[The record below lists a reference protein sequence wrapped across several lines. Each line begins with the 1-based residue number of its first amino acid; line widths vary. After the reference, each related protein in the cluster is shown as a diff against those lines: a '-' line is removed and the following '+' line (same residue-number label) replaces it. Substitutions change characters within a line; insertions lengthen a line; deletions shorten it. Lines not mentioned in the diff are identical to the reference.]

1 MRQFYLRLR
10 VMAMTL
16 MLMAALPL
24 AAQTYWDGTA
34 SRDWTGTGSEDDP
47 YIITTPQQL
56 AGLAEAVNGGR
67 DFRGE
72 YIKLG
77 ADLYMC
83 DPDAEQDARPQWT
96 PIGGVN
102 VEDQTGDGGG
112 YRHDTLRFCGT
123 FDGAGHTV
131 YNVYHST
138 LPDLTD
144 WDDPF
149 GSGVL
154 DVSGWYRGFFG
165 WVEEATVKNLH
176 LRDVN
181 IIGAATV
188 GGMVMVSKNSTI
200 TGCSVSGV
208 VGSLNA
214 DVGGASGGLVADNQ
228 GGTIENCTSS
238 ANVKGIR
245 GVGCLVGYNSGTI
258 RDCHTTGDAH
268 GVQYYVGGLV
278 GSNLEGGLIEHCSSA
293 GEVKRDYY
301 QYAIEDCAG
310 FVGQN
315 VGTIRECTS
324 SANVISSQDGAGFCG
339 VNGGRIE
346 SCYATGDVTVSRFGC
361 KAATFVGANGR
372 SAQQA
377 LDPVPYEGI
386 IINCFATG
394 KCTNTDEGALHAF
407 MSNFQSRNNRET
419 LTVFCSTNMENYTT
433 YGTNIGGALLRTT
446 AGMQSK
452 EFTDTLNMVAAL
464 TGTSLWEWREGN
476 YPVPTGVKGE
486 ITTCFSGGG
495 SGTEDDPFRI
505 RTKEDLERVS
515 ALTGLGWRFDNQYI
529 LLENDIALNA
539 PFEEWGTT
547 APTQWQPIGRFTPDG
562 LNTTANNGFEHEFRG
577 TFDGGFHS
585 VRNMYLNDVT
595 GVTPQGFFG
604 IINGA
609 TVKNLSVEGAWIKAQ
624 GSTGI
629 LVGKSTRYCMPTN
642 ILQCHTSGTAEGSWA
657 AGGIIGDISLDGN
670 TNIINCSSAAA
681 LVPGEGG
688 AHMVVGNQN
697 YVGGTTYSND
707 TVANYFFT
715 GRMEGEDP
723 GSFFGKEIS
732 INCYYDMEKWVRPDK
747 WTGIETYGRTTE
759 YLQSKEFA
767 NVFNYYVAQYNERH
781 ADSPLHYWQVNTDDY
796 PSLTETEPPHTVT
809 YVTGGEYYT
818 PQPVLDDSRIVP
830 PPVPEQEGQV
840 FYGWYSDENRTKPY
854 IFDTMQIT
862 SSFPLYAKW
871 QAELVPD
878 FTPFTNPFATT
889 YVISTPE
896 QLLGFSRAVQGVEG
910 VIDRMDFVG
919 ITVKL
924 GADIMLND
932 TSGWQH
938 WGDYTYGRQ
947 WEPISTDE
955 VYCTFGG
962 TFDGDG
968 HTISG
973 MYISDDSHSDA
984 TNVGIGLFARLRPDA
999 VVKNLNIK
1007 ASRIIF
1013 TSRYGQVGLL
1023 VGFNRGTV
1031 DSCHVEGEIEVVRC
1045 TAGMIAGVC
1054 RRDYDGIVGSDII
1067 REGIGSIRNSSSLGR
1082 VESTD
1087 ATGET
1092 YLGGL
1097 IGQMAI
1103 SDSIVNCS
1111 TDVAI
1116 RNIGENAGAGG
1127 ITGTVGEGVISS
1139 CAAELRELDGSLNIG
1154 GITGN
1159 LYKGTVE
1166 KCHLKGNIACQAGNV
1181 GGIVG
1186 YLRQDSKI
1194 TECSFDG
1201 TIEATGDYVGGIYGN
1216 NYRADTVSGCSVSGQ
1231 ISGGNYTGGI
1241 SGTGGCR
1248 YSTSSATVKGME
1260 NVGGITGA
1268 GGAYHCTATGDVSG
1282 TDCVGGI
1289 SGGGSGSINDCTAS
1303 GNVSGRDKVGG
1314 LAGECGWVN
1323 NSSASGE
1330 VTGANRVGGLV
1341 GSLWEDY
1348 ERTISQSHATGKVT
1362 ATGNQVGGLI
1372 GYGRSKSYDYG
1383 VTITESY
1390 ATGDVTGAGQTGGF
1404 AGFLYGEITESYA
1417 TGNVKGENSVG
1428 GFVGRYEENSIYDC
1442 FATGEVTGTD
1452 TVGGFVGYTMAYGG
1466 GGPKRSYS
1474 TGKVQGEGASTGG
1487 FAGAKSVNS
1496 RINNCYYDSETSG
1509 MSDSELGTPLSTIG
1523 MKAKKSYEEWDF
1535 ETTWGRKD
1543 TINDG
1548 YPYLRWMYDEFIAD
1562 DEDPKIPAS
1571 GITIS
1576 KEDTTLEAGMTL
1588 QLTATIT
1595 PDNAEETVQWS
1606 TSAAAV
1612 ASVDV
1617 NGLVTTIAPGEA
1629 VITATTSESGLT
1641 AECRVTVTEPIIR
1654 VTKVTIDETS
1664 VPSRIKVGESVQL
1677 AATVEP
1683 ENAVDKTVTWSIG
1696 DNEYVSLTPDGVL
1709 TGIKET
1715 GRSQSVIITAT
1726 AGGISDVYSPRIR
1739 VEAAAGAVTGVRLDY
1754 EGITISAGGTW
1765 QLNATVEPEDAE
1777 NKSVT
1782 WESSDETVATV
1793 DGSGLVTGKSA
1804 GSATVTVRTVDGGYT
1819 AQCSVTVEGEETV
1832 LPTGVTLSHMSLSMK
1847 EGEEAQLIASVQPAD
1862 ATDKSITWES
1872 NAPETVSVD
1881 SEGRLTAHKAGTAVI
1896 TAKTVNGFSAF
1907 CMVTVEEGDE
1917 PEIPVTGI
1925 VLSHRFLDLTE
1936 GETAQLTVTIEPADA
1951 TDRSISWESSDE
1963 DIATVGADGT
1973 VRAIA
1978 AGTSVITVTTT
1989 DGGFTAECL
1998 VNVKAAAPQ
2007 ECTDIAYSETFAS
2020 SLGEFSVVNEKGTND
2035 WYWNSKFGC
2044 AYMNGYSSGENS
2056 DWLISPA
2063 FDLTGMESAEFSF
2076 TDAFGY
2082 GNEAN
2087 WRTHCEVLVGAGYN
2101 GDVNAVTW
2109 YAISSGLTFGS
2120 GEWWEWLT
2128 HRLAVPSALL
2138 GQRDVAVAFRYRISG
2153 AEDAPAWEIK
2163 NFSLTAKCADGGVTI
2178 PVSSIMLPSSVPPL
2192 AIGESCTLTPTI
2204 FPENATDK
2212 RVMWTSGDVTVAVVD
2227 ANGTVTGISEGETV
2241 ITATTVDG
2249 GYTAECRITVVGGTD
2264 VEMTAADAVTVYPNP
2279 VRDVLNVETG
2289 GAAVVRMEMTDA
2301 AGHAVMS
2308 IEGDE
2313 HTVDVSALP
2322 EGLYLLRIETERGV
2336 TVRKIVKRM

>member
-1 MRQFYLRLR
+1 
-10 VMAMTL
+10 MTL

-24 AAQTYWDGTA
+24 AAQQTYWDGTA
-34 SRDWTGTGSEDDP
+34 SQDWTGTGSEADP

-102 VEDQTGDGGG
+102 VADETGNGGG
-112 YRHDTLRFCGT
+112 YVHDTLRFCGT
-123 FDGAGHTV
+123 FDGDGHTV

-138 LPDLTD
+138 LPDLSD

-149 GSGVL
+149 GSGVI

-176 LRDVN
+176 LENVN
-181 IIGAATV
+181 IVGAVTV
-188 GGMVMVSKNSTI
+188 GGLVMVSKNSTI

-208 VGSLNA
+208 VSSPVEDA
-214 DVGGASGGLVADNQ
+214 GGATGGLVADNQ
-228 GGTIENCTSS
+228 GGLIEDCTSS

-245 GVGCLVGYNSGTI
+245 GVGCLVGQNSGTI
-258 RDCHTTGDAH
+258 RGCHSTGDAH
-268 GVQYYVGGLV
+268 TVQYHVGGLV
-278 GSNLEGGLIEHCSSA
+278 GSNLEGGLIERCSSA
-293 GEVKRDYY
+293 GKVSRDIFSTS
-301 QYAIEDCAG
+301 IEDCGG
-310 FVGQN
+310 FVGLN
-315 VGTIRECTS
+315 VGTIRECSS
-324 SANVISSQDGAGFCG
+324 SADVISDEHGAGFCG

-346 SCYATGDVTVSRFGC
+346 SCYATGDVTIGGNSN

-372 SAQQA
+372 NAQQA

-394 KCTNTDEGALHAF
+394 KCATTTNGWLEGFLA
-407 MSNFQSRNNRET
+407 NFQDCDNRET
-419 LTVFCSTNMENYTT
+419 ITAYCVTNADNYPYNGLTVSEG
-433 YGTNIGGALLRTT
+433 GTRPGCKGGALRRTT
-446 AGMQSK
+446 AVMQSQA
-452 EFTDTLNMVAAL
+452 FVDTLNKMAAVA
-464 TGTSLWEWREGN
+464 GTSLWEWREGN
-476 YPVPTGVKGE
+476 YPLPTGVKAD
-486 ITTCFSGGG
+486 ITSCFSGGG
-495 SGTEDDPFRI
+495 SGTKDDPFRI
-505 RTKEDLERVS
+505 RTKQDLAWVS
-515 ALTGLGWRFDNQYI
+515 ALTNLGWRFDNQYI
-529 LLENDIALNA
+529 LLENDIELNA

-547 APTQWQPIGRFTPDG
+547 PPTLWQPIGRSVSENTPASS
-562 LNTTANNGFEHEFRG
+562 ANFEYEFRG

-595 GVTPQGFFG
+595 GETPQGFFG

-609 TVKNLSVEGAWIKAQ
+609 VIKNLSVEGAWIKAV

-657 AGGIIGDISLDGN
+657 AGGIMGAISLEGN
-670 TNIINCSSAAA
+670 TNIINCSSAAV
-681 LVPGEGG
+681 LVPGEYG
-688 AHMVVGNQN
+688 AHMVVGDQN
-697 YVGGTTYSND
+697 YIGGTVYSND
-707 TVANYFFT
+707 TVANYLFT
-715 GRMEGEDP
+715 GRMEDDP

-781 ADSPLHYWQVNTDDY
+781 ADSPLRWWQRNEGNY
-796 PSLTETEPPHTVT
+796 PTLTETKPPHTVT
-809 YVTGGEYYT
+809 YITNSAATYT
-818 PQPVLDDSRIVP
+818 PQPVLDDSRILP
-830 PPVPEQEGQV
+830 PPVPEEEGRM
-840 FYGWYSDENRTKPY
+840 FYGWFTDESMTKPY
-854 IFDTMQIT
+854 IFDTVQIT
-862 SSFPLYAKW
+862 SSFALYAKW
-871 QAELVPD
+871 QEELVPD

-910 VIDRMDFVG
+910 VIDQMNFAG
-919 ITVKL
+919 KTVKL

-932 TSGWQH
+932 TSGWQY

-973 MYISDDSHSDA
+973 MYICDDSHSDA
-984 TNVGIGLFARLRPDA
+984 TGDGIGLFARLRPDA
-999 VVKNLNIK
+999 VVKNVNIK

-1054 RRDYDGIVGSDII
+1054 RKSYDGVVGSDII
-1067 REGIGSIRNSSSLGR
+1067 RDGIGRISNSSARGR

-1139 CAAELRELDGSLNIG
+1139 CAVQLRELDGSYNIG
-1154 GITGN
+1154 GVTGN
-1159 LYKGTVE
+1159 MYKGTVE
-1166 KCHLKGNIACQAGNV
+1166 KCHLQGNIACQAGNV

-1216 NYRADTVSGCSVSGQ
+1216 NYRADTVSGCSVSGL

-1241 SGTGGCR
+1241 SGTGGGR
-1248 YSTSSATVKGME
+1248 YSTSSATVKGLE

-1268 GGAYHCTATGDVSG
+1268 GGAYRCTATGDVSG

-1348 ERTISQSHATGKVT
+1348 DRTISLSHATGRVT
-1362 ATGNQVGGLI
+1362 ATGNQIGGLI
-1372 GYGRSKSYDYG
+1372 GYGRSRSYGYA

-1390 ATGDVTGAGQTGGF
+1390 ATGDVTGAGQTGGLVGF
-1404 AGFLYGEITESYA
+1404 LDGQITRSYAIGNVTGTDRTGGLAGFLDGQIEESYA

-1428 GFVGRYEENSIYDC
+1428 GFAGRLEGGFIYDC
-1442 FATGEVTGTD
+1442 FAMGDVTGTD
-1452 TVGGFVGYTMAYGG
+1452 TVGGFVGYTLPSYGDEG
-1466 GGPKRSYS
+1466 LRRSYS
-1474 TGKVQGEGASTGG
+1474 TGKVQGEGTLTGG
-1487 FAGAKSVNS
+1487 FAGARGVNS
-1496 RINNCYYDSETSG
+1496 KINYCYYDSETSG

-1588 QLTATIT
+1588 QLSATIT
-1595 PDNAEETVQWS
+1595 PENADETVQWS
-1606 TSAAAV
+1606 TSAAEIATVDGNGMVTAV
-1612 ASVDV
+1612 A
-1617 NGLVTTIAPGEA
+1617 PGVA

-1641 AECRVTVTEPIIR
+1641 AECRVTVVEPIIR

-1715 GRSQSVIITAT
+1715 GRSRSVIITAT
-1726 AGGISDVYSPRIR
+1726 AGGISDVCSPRIR
-1739 VEAAAGAVTGVRLDY
+1739 VEAAAGAVTGVWLDCTGITVGVGGTWQLNATVEPDDAQNKSVTWESSDESVATVDENGLVTGKSAGSATVTVRTVDGGYTAQCSVTVEGEEIVAVTGVRLDY
-1754 EGITISAGGTW
+1754 EDITVDVGGTW

-1782 WESSDETVATV
+1782 WESSDEAVATV
-1793 DGSGLVTGKSA
+1793 DENGLVTGKSA

-1832 LPTGVTLSHMSLSMK
+1832 LPTGVTLSHTTLNMK
-1847 EGEEAQLIASVQPAD
+1847 VGEEAQLIATVQPAD

-1896 TAKTVNGFSAF
+1896 TARTVNGFSAF

-1925 VLSHRFLDLTE
+1925 SLSPTYIELTE
-1936 GETAQLTVTIEPADA
+1936 GETAQLTVTIEPEDA

-1963 DIATVGADGT
+1963 DIATVGAD
-1973 VRAIA
+1973 
-1978 AGTSVITVTTT
+1978 
-1989 DGGFTAECL
+1989 
-1998 VNVKAAAPQ
+1998 
-2007 ECTDIAYSETFAS
+2007 
-2020 SLGEFSVVNEKGTND
+2020 
-2035 WYWNSKFGC
+2035 
-2044 AYMNGYSSGENS
+2044 
-2056 DWLISPA
+2056 
-2063 FDLTGMESAEFSF
+2063 
-2076 TDAFGY
+2076 
-2082 GNEAN
+2082 
-2087 WRTHCEVLVGAGYN
+2087 
-2101 GDVNAVTW
+2101 
-2109 YAISSGLTFGS
+2109 
-2120 GEWWEWLT
+2120 
-2128 HRLAVPSALL
+2128 
-2138 GQRDVAVAFRYRISG
+2138 
-2153 AEDAPAWEIK
+2153 
-2163 NFSLTAKCADGGVTI
+2163 
-2178 PVSSIMLPSSVPPL
+2178 
-2192 AIGESCTLTPTI
+2192 
-2204 FPENATDK
+2204 
-2212 RVMWTSGDVTVAVVD
+2212 
-2227 ANGTVTGISEGETV
+2227 GTVTGISEGETV

-2249 GYTAECRITVVGGTD
+2249 GYTAECRIKVVGGTD

-2301 AGHAVMS
+2301 TGHAVMS
-2308 IEGDE
+2308 IEGDV

-2322 EGLYLLRIETERGV
+2322 EGLYLLRIETGSGV
-2336 TVRKIVKRM
+2336 TVRRIVKRM

>member
-1 MRQFYLRLR
+1 
-10 VMAMTL
+10 MTL

-24 AAQTYWDGTA
+24 AAQQTYWDGTA
-34 SRDWTGTGSEDDP
+34 SQDWTGTGSEADP

-102 VEDQTGDGGG
+102 VADETGNGGG
-112 YRHDTLRFCGT
+112 YVHDTLRFCGT
-123 FDGAGHTV
+123 FDGDGHTV

-138 LPDLTD
+138 LPDLSD

-149 GSGVL
+149 GSGVI

-176 LRDVN
+176 LENVN
-181 IIGAATV
+181 IVGAVTV
-188 GGMVMVSKNSTI
+188 GGLVMVSKNSTI

-208 VGSLNA
+208 VSSPVEDA
-214 DVGGASGGLVADNQ
+214 GGATGGLVADNQ
-228 GGTIENCTSS
+228 GGLIEDCTSS

-245 GVGCLVGYNSGTI
+245 GVGCLVGQNSGTI
-258 RDCHTTGDAH
+258 RGCHSTGDAH
-268 GVQYYVGGLV
+268 TVQYHVGGLV
-278 GSNLEGGLIEHCSSA
+278 GSNLEGGLIERCSSA
-293 GEVKRDYY
+293 GKVSRDIFSTS
-301 QYAIEDCAG
+301 IEDCGG
-310 FVGQN
+310 FVGLN
-315 VGTIRECTS
+315 VGTIRECSS
-324 SANVISSQDGAGFCG
+324 SADVISDEHGAGFCG

-346 SCYATGDVTVSRFGC
+346 SCYATGDVTIGGNSN

-372 SAQQA
+372 NAQQA

-394 KCTNTDEGALHAF
+394 KCATTTNGWLEGFLA
-407 MSNFQSRNNRET
+407 NFQDCDNRET
-419 LTVFCSTNMENYTT
+419 ITAYCVTNADNYPYNGLTVSEG
-433 YGTNIGGALLRTT
+433 GTRPGCKGGALRRTT
-446 AGMQSK
+446 AVMQSQA
-452 EFTDTLNMVAAL
+452 FVDTLNKMAAVA
-464 TGTSLWEWREGN
+464 GTSLWEWREGN
-476 YPVPTGVKGE
+476 YPLPTGVKAD
-486 ITTCFSGGG
+486 ITSCFSGGG
-495 SGTEDDPFRI
+495 SGTKDDPFRI
-505 RTKEDLERVS
+505 RTKQDLAWVS
-515 ALTGLGWRFDNQYI
+515 ALTNLGWRFDNQYI
-529 LLENDIALNA
+529 LLENDIELNA

-547 APTQWQPIGRFTPDG
+547 PPTLWQPIGRSVSENTPASS
-562 LNTTANNGFEHEFRG
+562 ANFEYEFRG

-595 GVTPQGFFG
+595 GETPQGFFG

-609 TVKNLSVEGAWIKAQ
+609 VIKNLSVEGAWIKAV

-657 AGGIIGDISLDGN
+657 AGGIMGAISLEGN
-670 TNIINCSSAAA
+670 TNIINCSSAAV
-681 LVPGEGG
+681 LVPGEYG
-688 AHMVVGNQN
+688 AHMVVGDQN
-697 YVGGTTYSND
+697 YIGGTVYSND
-707 TVANYFFT
+707 TVANYLFT
-715 GRMEGEDP
+715 GRMEDDP

-781 ADSPLHYWQVNTDDY
+781 ADSPLRWWQRNEGNY
-796 PSLTETEPPHTVT
+796 PTLTETKPPHTVT
-809 YVTGGEYYT
+809 YITNSAATYT
-818 PQPVLDDSRIVP
+818 PQPVLDDSRILP
-830 PPVPEQEGQV
+830 PPVPEEEGRM
-840 FYGWYSDENRTKPY
+840 FYGWLTDESMTKPY
-854 IFDTMQIT
+854 IFDTVQIT
-862 SSFPLYAKW
+862 SSFALYAKW
-871 QAELVPD
+871 QEELVPD

-910 VIDRMDFVG
+910 VIDQMNFAG
-919 ITVKL
+919 KTVKL

-932 TSGWQH
+932 TSGWQY

-973 MYISDDSHSDA
+973 MYICDDSHSDA
-984 TNVGIGLFARLRPDA
+984 TGDGIGLFARLRPDA
-999 VVKNLNIK
+999 VVKNVNIK

-1054 RRDYDGIVGSDII
+1054 RKSYDGVVGSDII
-1067 REGIGSIRNSSSLGR
+1067 RDGIGRISNSSARGR

-1139 CAAELRELDGSLNIG
+1139 CAVQLRELDGSYNIG
-1154 GITGN
+1154 GVTGN
-1159 LYKGTVE
+1159 MYKGTVE
-1166 KCHLKGNIACQAGNV
+1166 KCHLQGNIACQAGNV

-1216 NYRADTVSGCSVSGQ
+1216 NYRADTVSGCSVSGL

-1241 SGTGGCR
+1241 SGTGGGR
-1248 YSTSSATVKGME
+1248 YSTSSATVKGLE

-1268 GGAYHCTATGDVSG
+1268 GGAYRCTATGDVSG

-1348 ERTISQSHATGKVT
+1348 DRTISLSHATGRVT
-1362 ATGNQVGGLI
+1362 ATGNQIGGLI
-1372 GYGRSKSYDYG
+1372 GYGRSRSYGYA

-1390 ATGDVTGAGQTGGF
+1390 ATGDVTGAGQTGGLVGF
-1404 AGFLYGEITESYA
+1404 LDGQITRSYAIGNVTGTDRTGGLAGFLDGQIEESYA

-1428 GFVGRYEENSIYDC
+1428 GFAGRLEGGFIYDC
-1442 FATGEVTGTD
+1442 FAMGDVTGTD
-1452 TVGGFVGYTMAYGG
+1452 TVGGFVGYTLPSYGDEG
-1466 GGPKRSYS
+1466 LRRSYS
-1474 TGKVQGEGASTGG
+1474 TGKVQGEGTLTGG
-1487 FAGAKSVNS
+1487 FAGARGVNS
-1496 RINNCYYDSETSG
+1496 KINYCYYDSETSG

-1588 QLTATIT
+1588 QLSATIT
-1595 PDNAEETVQWS
+1595 PENADETVQWS
-1606 TSAAAV
+1606 TSAAEIATVDGNGMVTAV
-1612 ASVDV
+1612 A
-1617 NGLVTTIAPGEA
+1617 PGVA

-1641 AECRVTVTEPIIR
+1641 AECRVTVVEPIIR

-1715 GRSQSVIITAT
+1715 GRSRSVIITAT
-1726 AGGISDVYSPRIR
+1726 AGGISDVCSPRIR
-1739 VEAAAGAVTGVRLDY
+1739 VEAAAGAVTGVWLDCTGITVGVGGTWQLNATVEPDDAQNKSVTWESSDESVATVDENGLVTGKSAGSATVTVRTVDGGYTAQCSVTVEGEEIVAVTGVRLDY
-1754 EGITISAGGTW
+1754 EDITVDVGGTW

-1782 WESSDETVATV
+1782 WESSDEAVATV
-1793 DGSGLVTGKSA
+1793 DENGLVTGKSA

-1832 LPTGVTLSHMSLSMK
+1832 LPTGVTLSHTTLNMK
-1847 EGEEAQLIASVQPAD
+1847 VGEEAQLIATVQPAD

-1896 TAKTVNGFSAF
+1896 TARTVNGFSAF

-1925 VLSHRFLDLTE
+1925 SLSPTYIELTE
-1936 GETAQLTVTIEPADA
+1936 GETAQLTVTIEPEDA

-1963 DIATVGADGT
+1963 DIATVGAD
-1973 VRAIA
+1973 
-1978 AGTSVITVTTT
+1978 
-1989 DGGFTAECL
+1989 
-1998 VNVKAAAPQ
+1998 
-2007 ECTDIAYSETFAS
+2007 
-2020 SLGEFSVVNEKGTND
+2020 
-2035 WYWNSKFGC
+2035 
-2044 AYMNGYSSGENS
+2044 
-2056 DWLISPA
+2056 
-2063 FDLTGMESAEFSF
+2063 
-2076 TDAFGY
+2076 
-2082 GNEAN
+2082 
-2087 WRTHCEVLVGAGYN
+2087 
-2101 GDVNAVTW
+2101 
-2109 YAISSGLTFGS
+2109 
-2120 GEWWEWLT
+2120 
-2128 HRLAVPSALL
+2128 
-2138 GQRDVAVAFRYRISG
+2138 
-2153 AEDAPAWEIK
+2153 
-2163 NFSLTAKCADGGVTI
+2163 
-2178 PVSSIMLPSSVPPL
+2178 
-2192 AIGESCTLTPTI
+2192 
-2204 FPENATDK
+2204 
-2212 RVMWTSGDVTVAVVD
+2212 
-2227 ANGTVTGISEGETV
+2227 GTVTGISEGETV

-2249 GYTAECRITVVGGTD
+2249 GYTAECRIKVVGGTD

-2301 AGHAVMS
+2301 TGHAVMS
-2308 IEGDE
+2308 IEGDV

-2322 EGLYLLRIETERGV
+2322 EGLYLLRIETGSGV
-2336 TVRKIVKRM
+2336 TVRRIVKRM

>member
-1 MRQFYLRLR
+1 
-10 VMAMTL
+10 MTL

-144 WDDPF
+144 WDDPL
-149 GSGVL
+149 GSGTL

-165 WVEEATVKNLH
+165 WVEEATIKDLH
-176 LRDVN
+176 LKDVN
-181 IIGAATV
+181 IVGAATV

-208 VGSLNA
+208 VGSL
-214 DVGGASGGLVADNQ
+214 DSEVGGASGGLVANNQ
-228 GGTIENCTSS
+228 GGLIENCTSS

-245 GVGCLVGYNSGTI
+245 GVGCLVGQNSGTI

-268 GVQYYVGGLV
+268 CVQYDVGGLV
-278 GSNLEGGLIEHCSSA
+278 GSNLEGGLIERCSSA
-293 GEVKRDYY
+293 GKVSRDYY
-301 QYAIEDCAG
+301 QYAIQDCGG
-310 FVGQN
+310 FVGLN
-315 VGTIRECTS
+315 VGTIRECSS
-324 SANVISSQDGAGFCG
+324 SANVISSQNGAGFCG

-346 SCYATGDVTVSRFGC
+346 SCYATGDVTIGGNT
-361 KAATFVGANGR
+361 AATFVGANGR
-372 SAQQA
+372 GSSIAGVPA
-377 LDPVPYEGI
+377 PYEGI

-394 KCTNTDEGALHAF
+394 KCVTTSNGWLGSFLATFQEGV
-407 MSNFQSRNNRET
+407 NRET
-419 LTVFCSTNMENYTT
+419 ITAYCVTNADNYPYNGLTVTEG
-433 YGTNIGGALLRTT
+433 GTRPGCNGGAFRRTT
-446 AGMQSK
+446 AEMQSQ
-452 EFTDTLNMVAAL
+452 EFVDTLNKMAAVA
-464 TGTSLWEWREGN
+464 GTSLWEWREDN
-476 YPVPTGVKGE
+476 YPLPTGVKAD
-486 ITTCFSGGG
+486 ITSCFSGGG
-495 SGTEDDPFRI
+495 SGTKDDPFRI
-505 RTKEDLERVS
+505 RTKQDLEWVS

-529 LLENDIALNA
+529 LLENDIELNA

-547 APTQWQPIGRFTPDG
+547 APTLWQPIGRSVSETTP
-562 LNTTANNGFEHEFRG
+562 ASSAGFEYEFRG

-595 GVTPQGFFG
+595 GETPQGFFG

-609 TVKNLSVEGAWIKAQ
+609 VIKNLNVEDAWIKAQ
-624 GSTGI
+624 GSTGL

-657 AGGIIGDISLDGN
+657 AGGIMGAISLEGN
-670 TNIINCSSAAA
+670 TNIINCSSAAT
-681 LVPGEGG
+681 LIPGEFG
-688 AHMVVGNQN
+688 AHMVVGDQN
-697 YVGGTTYSND
+697 YIGGTTFSND

-715 GRMEGEDP
+715 GYMQGEDP
-723 GSFFGKEIS
+723 GSFYGNEIS

-830 PPVPEQEGQV
+830 PPVPELEGQV
-840 FYGWYSDENRTKPY
+840 FYGWFSDENRTKPY
-854 IFDTMQIT
+854 VFDTTQIT

-919 ITVKL
+919 KTVKL

-932 TSGWQH
+932 TSGWQL

-984 TNVGIGLFARLRPDA
+984 TGDGIGLFARLRPDA
-999 VVKNLNIK
+999 VVKNVNIK

-1054 RRDYDGIVGSDII
+1054 RKSYDGIVGSDII
-1067 REGIGSIRNSSSLGR
+1067 KDGIGRISNSSARGR

-1139 CAAELRELDGSLNIG
+1139 CAVQLRELDGSYNIG
-1154 GITGN
+1154 GVTGN
-1159 LYKGTVE
+1159 MNKGTVE
-1166 KCHLKGNIACQAGNV
+1166 KCHLQGNIACQAGNV

-1186 YLRQDSKI
+1186 YLRNESKI

-1216 NYRADTVSGCSVSGQ
+1216 CYRPDTVSGCSVSGL

-1241 SGTGGCR
+1241 SGTGGGR
-1248 YSTSSATVKGME
+1248 YSTSSATVKGLE

-1268 GGAYHCTATGDVSG
+1268 GGAYRCTATGDVSG

-1348 ERTISQSHATGKVT
+1348 DRTISLSHATGRVT

-1372 GYGRSKSYDYG
+1372 GYGRSRSYDYS
-1383 VTITESY
+1383 VSITESY
-1390 ATGDVTGAGQTGGF
+1390 ATGDVTGASQTGGF
-1404 AGFLYGEITESYA
+1404 AGFLNGEITESYA
-1417 TGNVKGENSVG
+1417 TGNVKGENTVG
-1428 GFVGRYEENSIYDC
+1428 GFVGRYEEYLIYDC

-1466 GGPKRSYS
+1466 GGPRRSYS
-1474 TGKVQGEGASTGG
+1474 TGKVRGEGASTGG
-1487 FAGAKSVNS
+1487 FAGARNVNS
-1496 RINNCYYDSETSG
+1496 RINYCYYDSETSG

-1612 ASVDV
+1612 ASVDM
-1617 NGLVTTIAPGEA
+1617 NGLVTAIAPGEA

-1683 ENAVDKTVTWSIG
+1683 ENAVDKTVTWSIS
-1696 DNEYVSLTPDGVL
+1696 DNEYVSITPDGVL

-1715 GRSQSVIITAT
+1715 GRSQRVIITAT
-1726 AGGISDVYSPRIR
+1726 AGGISDVCSPRIK
-1739 VEAAAGAVTGVRLDY
+1739 VEAAAGAVTGVWLDYGGITVSVGGTVQLNATVEPEDAENKSVTWESSDETVATVDENGLVTGKSAGSATVTVRTVDGGYTAQCSVIVEGEEIVAVTGVRLDY
-1754 EGITISAGGTW
+1754 EDITVDVGGTW

-1793 DGSGLVTGKSA
+1793 DENGLVTGKSA
-1804 GSATVTVRTVDGGYT
+1804 GSATVTVRTVEGGYT

-1832 LPTGVTLSHMSLSMK
+1832 LPTGVTLSHTTLNMK
-1847 EGEEAQLIASVQPAD
+1847 VGEEAQLIATVQPAD

-1881 SEGRLTAHKAGTAVI
+1881 SEGLLTAHKAGTAVI
-1896 TAKTVNGFSAF
+1896 TARTVNGFSAF

-1925 VLSHRFLDLTE
+1925 SLSPTYIELTE
-1936 GETAQLTVTIEPADA
+1936 GETAQLTVTIEPEDA

-1963 DIATVGADGT
+1963 DIATVGAD
-1973 VRAIA
+1973 
-1978 AGTSVITVTTT
+1978 
-1989 DGGFTAECL
+1989 
-1998 VNVKAAAPQ
+1998 
-2007 ECTDIAYSETFAS
+2007 
-2020 SLGEFSVVNEKGTND
+2020 
-2035 WYWNSKFGC
+2035 
-2044 AYMNGYSSGENS
+2044 
-2056 DWLISPA
+2056 
-2063 FDLTGMESAEFSF
+2063 
-2076 TDAFGY
+2076 
-2082 GNEAN
+2082 
-2087 WRTHCEVLVGAGYN
+2087 
-2101 GDVNAVTW
+2101 
-2109 YAISSGLTFGS
+2109 
-2120 GEWWEWLT
+2120 
-2128 HRLAVPSALL
+2128 
-2138 GQRDVAVAFRYRISG
+2138 
-2153 AEDAPAWEIK
+2153 
-2163 NFSLTAKCADGGVTI
+2163 
-2178 PVSSIMLPSSVPPL
+2178 
-2192 AIGESCTLTPTI
+2192 
-2204 FPENATDK
+2204 
-2212 RVMWTSGDVTVAVVD
+2212 
-2227 ANGTVTGISEGETV
+2227 GTVTGISEGETV

-2249 GYTAECRITVVGGTD
+2249 GYTAECRIKVVGGTD

-2301 AGHAVMS
+2301 TGHAVMS
-2308 IEGDE
+2308 IEGDV

-2322 EGLYLLRIETERGV
+2322 EGLYLLRIETGSGV
-2336 TVRKIVKRM
+2336 TVRRIVKRM

>member
-1 MRQFYLRLR
+1 
-10 VMAMTL
+10 MTL

-24 AAQTYWDGTA
+24 AAQQTYWDGTA
-34 SRDWTGTGSEDDP
+34 SQDWTGTGSEADP

-102 VEDQTGDGGG
+102 VADETGNGGG
-112 YRHDTLRFCGT
+112 YAHDTLRFCGT
-123 FDGAGHTV
+123 FDGDGHTV

-138 LPDLTD
+138 LPDLSD

-149 GSGVL
+149 GSGVI

-176 LRDVN
+176 LENVN
-181 IIGAATV
+181 IVGAVTV
-188 GGMVMVSKNSTI
+188 GGLVMVSKNSTI

-208 VGSLNA
+208 VSSPVEDA
-214 DVGGASGGLVADNQ
+214 GGATGGLVADNQ
-228 GGTIENCTSS
+228 GGLIEDCTSS

-245 GVGCLVGYNSGTI
+245 GVGCLVGQNSGTI
-258 RDCHTTGDAH
+258 RGCHSTGDAH
-268 GVQYYVGGLV
+268 TVQYHVGGLV
-278 GSNLEGGLIEHCSSA
+278 GSNLEGGLIERCSSA
-293 GEVKRDYY
+293 GKVSRDIFSTS
-301 QYAIEDCAG
+301 IEDCGG
-310 FVGQN
+310 FVGLN
-315 VGTIRECTS
+315 VGTIRECSS
-324 SANVISSQDGAGFCG
+324 SADVISDEHGAGFCG

-346 SCYATGDVTVSRFGC
+346 SCYATGDVTIGGNSN

-372 SAQQA
+372 NAQQA

-394 KCTNTDEGALHAF
+394 KCATTTNGWLEGFLA
-407 MSNFQSRNNRET
+407 NFQDRDNRET
-419 LTVFCSTNMENYTT
+419 ITAYCVTNADNYPYNGLTVSEG
-433 YGTNIGGALLRTT
+433 GTRPGCKGGALRRTT
-446 AGMQSK
+446 AVMQSQA
-452 EFTDTLNMVAAL
+452 FVDTLNKMAAVA
-464 TGTSLWEWREGN
+464 GTSLWEWREDN
-476 YPVPTGVKGE
+476 YPLPTGVKAD
-486 ITTCFSGGG
+486 ITSCFSGGG
-495 SGTEDDPFRI
+495 SGTKDDPFRI
-505 RTKEDLERVS
+505 RTKQDLEWVS
-515 ALTGLGWRFDNQYI
+515 ALTNLGWRFDNQYI
-529 LLENDIALNA
+529 LLENDIELNA

-547 APTQWQPIGRFTPDG
+547 LPTLWQPIGRSVSEKTPASS
-562 LNTTANNGFEHEFRG
+562 ANFEYEFRG

-595 GVTPQGFFG
+595 GETPQGFFG

-657 AGGIIGDISLDGN
+657 AGGIMGAISLEGN
-670 TNIINCSSAAA
+670 TNIINCSSAAV
-681 LVPGEGG
+681 LVPGEYG
-688 AHMVVGNQN
+688 AHMVVGDQN
-697 YVGGTTYSND
+697 YIGGTAYSND
-707 TVANYFFT
+707 TVANYLFT
-715 GRMEGEDP
+715 GRMEDDP

-781 ADSPLHYWQVNTDDY
+781 ADSPLHYWQANTDDY
-796 PSLTETEPPHTVT
+796 PSLTETKPPHTVT
-809 YVTGGEYYT
+809 YVTDGEYYT

-830 PPVPEQEGQV
+830 PPVPELEGQI
-840 FYGWYSDENRTKPY
+840 FYGWFSDENRTKPY
-854 IFDTMQIT
+854 VFDTTQIT

-871 QAELVPD
+871 QAELEPD

-910 VIDRMDFVG
+910 VIDQMNFAG
-919 ITVKL
+919 KTVKL

-932 TSGWQH
+932 TSGWQY

-973 MYISDDSHSDA
+973 MYICDDSYSDA
-984 TNVGIGLFARLRPDA
+984 TGVRIGLFSRLRPDA
-999 VVKNLNIK
+999 VVKNLNMK
-1007 ASRIIF
+1007 ASRIIY
-1013 TSRYGQVGLL
+1013 TSRYGTVGLL

-1031 DSCHVEGEIEVVRC
+1031 DSCTVEGKIDVTRC
-1045 TAGMIAGVC
+1045 TAGLIAGVSQYN
-1054 RRDYDGIVGSDII
+1054 YDGVVGSDII
-1067 REGIGSIRNSSSLGR
+1067 RDGIGRISNSSARGR

-1139 CAAELRELDGSLNIG
+1139 CAVQLRELDGSYNIG
-1154 GITGN
+1154 GVTGN
-1159 LYKGTVE
+1159 MYKGTVE
-1166 KCHLKGNIACQAGNV
+1166 KCHLQGNIACQAGNV

-1216 NYRADTVSGCSVSGQ
+1216 NYRADTVSGCSVSGL

-1241 SGTGGCR
+1241 SGTGGGR
-1248 YSTSSATVKGME
+1248 YSTSSATVKGLE

-1268 GGAYHCTATGDVSG
+1268 GGAYRCTATGDVSG

-1348 ERTISQSHATGKVT
+1348 DRTISLSHATGRVT
-1362 ATGNQVGGLI
+1362 ATGNQIGGLI
-1372 GYGRSKSYDYG
+1372 GYGRSRSYDYA

-1390 ATGDVTGAGQTGGF
+1390 ATGDVTGAGQTGGLVGF
-1404 AGFLYGEITESYA
+1404 LDGQITRSYAIGNVTGTDRTGGLAGFLDGQIEESYA

-1428 GFVGRYEENSIYDC
+1428 GFAGRLEGGFIYDC
-1442 FATGEVTGTD
+1442 FAMGDVTGTD
-1452 TVGGFVGYTMAYGG
+1452 TVGGFVGYTLPSYGDEG
-1466 GGPKRSYS
+1466 LRRSYS
-1474 TGKVQGEGASTGG
+1474 TGKVQGEGTLTGG
-1487 FAGAKSVNS
+1487 FAGARGVNS
-1496 RINNCYYDSETSG
+1496 KINYCYYDSETSG

-1588 QLTATIT
+1588 QLSATIT
-1595 PDNAEETVQWS
+1595 PENADETVQWS
-1606 TSAAAV
+1606 TSAAEIATVDGNGMVTAV
-1612 ASVDV
+1612 A
-1617 NGLVTTIAPGEA
+1617 PGVA

-1641 AECRVTVTEPIIR
+1641 AECRVTVVEPIIR
-1654 VTKVTIDETS
+1654 VTKVTIDETL

-1709 TGIKET
+1709 AGIKET

-1726 AGGISDVYSPRIR
+1726 AGGISDVCSPRIR
-1739 VEAAAGAVTGVRLDY
+1739 VEAAAGAVTGVRLDCT
-1754 EGITISAGGTW
+1754 GITVSVGGTWQLNATVEPDDAQNKSVTWESSDESVATVDENGLVTGKSAGSATVTVRTEEGGYTAQCMVNVEGDETVAVTGVRLDNTGITVGVGGTW

-1782 WESSDETVATV
+1782 WESSDESVATV
-1793 DGSGLVTGKSA
+1793 DENGLVTGKSA

-1832 LPTGVTLSHMSLSMK
+1832 LPTGVTLSHTTLNMQV
-1847 EGEEAQLIASVQPAD
+1847 GEEAQLIATVQPAD

-1896 TAKTVNGFSAF
+1896 TARTVNGFSAF
-1907 CMVTVEEGDE
+1907 CMVTVEEDDE

-1925 VLSHRFLDLTE
+1925 SLSPTYIELTE
-1936 GETAQLTVTIEPADA
+1936 GETAQLTVTIEPEDA

-1978 AGTSVITVTTT
+1978 AGTSLITVTTT
-1989 DGGFTAECL
+1989 
-1998 VNVKAAAPQ
+1998 
-2007 ECTDIAYSETFAS
+2007 
-2020 SLGEFSVVNEKGTND
+2020 
-2035 WYWNSKFGC
+2035 
-2044 AYMNGYSSGENS
+2044 
-2056 DWLISPA
+2056 
-2063 FDLTGMESAEFSF
+2063 
-2076 TDAFGY
+2076 
-2082 GNEAN
+2082 
-2087 WRTHCEVLVGAGYN
+2087 
-2101 GDVNAVTW
+2101 
-2109 YAISSGLTFGS
+2109 
-2120 GEWWEWLT
+2120 
-2128 HRLAVPSALL
+2128 
-2138 GQRDVAVAFRYRISG
+2138 
-2153 AEDAPAWEIK
+2153 
-2163 NFSLTAKCADGGVTI
+2163 
-2178 PVSSIMLPSSVPPL
+2178 
-2192 AIGESCTLTPTI
+2192 
-2204 FPENATDK
+2204 
-2212 RVMWTSGDVTVAVVD
+2212 
-2227 ANGTVTGISEGETV
+2227 
-2241 ITATTVDG
+2241 DG
-2249 GYTAECRITVVGGTD
+2249 GYTAECRIKVVGGTD

-2301 AGHAVMS
+2301 TGHAVMS
-2308 IEGDE
+2308 IEGDV

-2322 EGLYLLRIETERGV
+2322 EGLYLLRIETGSGV
-2336 TVRKIVKRM
+2336 TVRRIVKRM

>member
-1 MRQFYLRLR
+1 
-10 VMAMTL
+10 MTL

-24 AAQTYWDGTA
+24 AAQQAYWDGTA
-34 SRDWTGTGSEDDP
+34 SQDWTGTGSEADP

-96 PIGGVN
+96 PIGGIL
-102 VEDQTGDGGG
+102 VEHVTEGGGG
-112 YRHDTLRFCGT
+112 YAHDTLRFCGT
-123 FDGAGHTV
+123 FDGGGHTV

-138 LPDLTD
+138 LPDLSD
-144 WDDPF
+144 WDDPL
-149 GSGVL
+149 GSGVI

-165 WVEEATVKNLH
+165 WIEEATVKNLH
-176 LRDVN
+176 LENVN
-181 IIGAATV
+181 IVGAATV
-188 GGMVMVSKNSTI
+188 GGLVMVSKNSTI

-208 VGSLNA
+208 VGCPDAQSGLS
-214 DVGGASGGLVADNQ
+214 SGGLVANNQ

-258 RDCHTTGDAH
+258 RDCHATGDAH
-268 GVQYYVGGLV
+268 CVQYHVGGLV
-278 GSNLEGGLIEHCSSA
+278 GSNLEGGLIERCSSA
-293 GEVKRDYY
+293 GKVSRDYY
-301 QYAIEDCAG
+301 QYAIQDCGG

-315 VGTIRECTS
+315 MGTIRECSS
-324 SANVISSQDGAGFCG
+324 SANVISSQHGAGFCG

-346 SCYATGDVTVSRFGC
+346 SCYATGDVTIGGNT
-361 KAATFVGANGR
+361 AATFVGANGR
-372 SAQQA
+372 GSSQA
-377 LDPVPYEGI
+377 LDPAPYEGI

-394 KCTNTDEGALHAF
+394 KCVTTTNGWLEGFLAT
-407 MSNFQSRNNRET
+407 FQDGNNRET
-419 LTVFCSTNMENYTT
+419 ITAYCVTDADNYPYNGLIVTEG
-433 YGTNIGGALLRTT
+433 GTRPGCKGGALRRTT
-446 AGMQSK
+446 AVMQSQA
-452 EFTDTLNMVAAL
+452 FVDTLNKMAAVA
-464 TGTSLWEWREGN
+464 GTSLWEWREGN
-476 YPVPTGVKGE
+476 YPLPTGVKAD
-486 ITTCFSGGG
+486 ITSCFSGGG
-495 SGTEDDPFRI
+495 SGTKDDPFRI
-505 RTKEDLERVS
+505 RTKQDLEWVS
-515 ALTGLGWRFDNQYI
+515 ALTNLGWRFDNQYI
-529 LLENDIALNA
+529 LLENDIELNA

-547 APTQWQPIGRFTPDG
+547 PPTLWHPIGRSVSEKTPASS
-562 LNTTANNGFEHEFRG
+562 ANFEYEFRG

-595 GVTPQGFFG
+595 GETPQGFFG

-609 TVKNLSVEGAWIKAQ
+609 VIKNLSVEGAWIKAV

-657 AGGIIGDISLDGN
+657 AGGIMGAISLDGI
-670 TNIINCSSAAA
+670 TNIINCSSAAV
-681 LVPGEGG
+681 LVPGEYG
-688 AHMVVGNQN
+688 AHMVVGDQN
-697 YVGGTTYSND
+697 YIGGTAYSND
-707 TVANYFFT
+707 TVANYLFT
-715 GRMEGEDP
+715 GRMEDDP

-781 ADSPLHYWQVNTDDY
+781 ADSPLHYWQVNIDDY
-796 PSLTETEPPHTVT
+796 PSLTETKPPHTVT
-809 YVTGGEYYT
+809 YVTDGEYYT

-830 PPVPEQEGQV
+830 PPVPELEGQI
-840 FYGWYSDENRTKPY
+840 FYGWFSDENRTKPY
-854 IFDTMQIT
+854 VFDTTQIT

-871 QAELVPD
+871 QAELEPD

-919 ITVKL
+919 KTVKL

-932 TSGWQH
+932 TSGWQY

-947 WEPISTDE
+947 WEPISPDE

-973 MYISDDSHSDA
+973 MYICDDSYSDA
-984 TNVGIGLFARLRPDA
+984 TGVRIGLFSRLRPDA

-1007 ASRIIF
+1007 ASRIIY
-1013 TSRYGQVGLL
+1013 TSRYGTVGLL

-1031 DSCHVEGEIEVVRC
+1031 DSCTVEGKIDVTRC
-1045 TAGMIAGVC
+1045 TAGLIAGVSQYN
-1054 RRDYDGIVGSDII
+1054 YDGVVGSDII
-1067 REGIGSIRNSSSLGR
+1067 RDGIGRISNSRVRGSI
-1082 VESTD
+1082 V
-1087 ATGET
+1087 ATNATYET
-1092 YLGGL
+1092 PMGGL
-1097 IGQMAI
+1097 VGLIHTN
-1103 SDSIVNCS
+1103 DSIVNCS
-1111 TDVAI
+1111 ARASVISTGSEENIKYVGGLIGKIDRGTVIGCHAMPDSLVA
-1116 RNIGENAGAGG
+1116 NAEVGG
-1127 ITGTVGEGVISS
+1127 IAGYMSVDGTGFSAIIDCHTEGDITLGINYLGGIVGHADEGQITGCTFNGSIISTGDFIGGIAGRAVDTVRECSVEGIIEGNNSV
-1139 CAAELRELDGSLNIG
+1139 G

-1159 LYKGTVE
+1159 IGNRPVMNSRFTGSVT
-1166 KCHLKGNIACQAGNV
+1166 GNINV
-1181 GGIVG
+1181 GGIIGYGSATNSHTTGTVTGVTRAGGIAGYGSSIVG
-1186 YLRQDSKI
+1186 CTSAAEI
-1194 TECSFDG
+1194 
-1201 TIEATGDYVGGIYGN
+1201 IGDY
-1216 NYRADTVSGCSVSGQ
+1216 Q
-1231 ISGGNYTGGI
+1231 TGGI
-1241 SGTGGCR
+1241 AGSSSAIRNCSVTGNVTGG
-1248 YSTSSATVKGME
+1248 SVTGGLTGSGNTVDSC
-1260 NVGGITGA
+1260 VV
-1268 GGAYHCTATGDVSG
+1268 TGDVIAMG
-1282 TDCVGGI
+1282 DT
-1289 SGGGSGSINDCTAS
+1289 
-1303 GNVSGRDKVGG
+1303 
-1314 LAGECGWVN
+1314 
-1323 NSSASGE
+1323 
-1330 VTGANRVGGLV
+1330 
-1341 GSLWEDY
+1341 
-1348 ERTISQSHATGKVT
+1348 
-1362 ATGNQVGGLI
+1362 VGGLI
-1372 GYGRSKSYDYG
+1372 GWHTYNTVSNSRAEGKVSGRNNVGGFAGHMDGAQITRCVATGDVTGEDYVG
-1383 VTITESY
+1383 AFVGTTSSASSSTSGMNLSY
-1390 ATGDVTGAGQTGGF
+1390 ATGDV
-1404 AGFLYGEITESYA
+1404 
-1417 TGNVKGENSVG
+1417 KGRNYVG
-1428 GFVGRYEENSIYDC
+1428 GFSGNGGGMYC
-1442 FATGEVTGTD
+1442 FARGNVSGED
-1452 TVGGFVGYTMAYGG
+1452 YVGGFGG
-1466 GGPKRSYS
+1466 EVQQRAQYCFS
-1474 TGKVQGEGASTGG
+1474 TGKVAATGEHKSG
-1487 FAGAKSVNS
+1487 FGVMRYPNYVKYS
-1496 RINNCYYDSETSG
+1496 YYDSETSG

-1588 QLTATIT
+1588 QLSATIT

-1617 NGLVTTIAPGEA
+1617 NGLVSAIAPGEA

-1641 AECRVTVTEPIIR
+1641 AECRVTVVEPIIR
-1654 VTKVTIDETS
+1654 VTKVTIDETL

-1709 TGIKET
+1709 AGIKET

-1726 AGGISDVYSPRIR
+1726 AGGISDVCSPRIR
-1739 VEAAAGAVTGVRLDY
+1739 VEAAAGAVTGVRLDCT
-1754 EGITISAGGTW
+1754 GITVSVGGTWQLNATVEPDDAQNKSVTWESSDESVATVDENGLVTGKSAGSATVTVRTVEGGYTAQCMVNVEGDETVAVTGVRLDNTRITVGVGGTW

-1782 WESSDETVATV
+1782 WESSDESVATV
-1793 DGSGLVTGKSA
+1793 DENGLVTGKSAGSATVTVRTEEGGYTAQCMVNVEGDETVAVTGVRLDNTGITVGVGGTWQLNATVEPEDAENKSVTWESSDESVATVDENGLVTGKSA

-1832 LPTGVTLSHMSLSMK
+1832 LPTGVTLSHTTLNMQV
-1847 EGEEAQLIASVQPAD
+1847 GEEAQLIATVQPAD

-1896 TAKTVNGFSAF
+1896 TARTVNGFSAF
-1907 CMVTVEEGDE
+1907 CMVTVEEDDE

-1925 VLSHRFLDLTE
+1925 SLSPTYIELTE
-1936 GETAQLTVTIEPADA
+1936 GETAQLTVTIEPEDA

-1978 AGTSVITVTTT
+1978 AGTSLITVTTT
-1989 DGGFTAECL
+1989 
-1998 VNVKAAAPQ
+1998 
-2007 ECTDIAYSETFAS
+2007 
-2020 SLGEFSVVNEKGTND
+2020 
-2035 WYWNSKFGC
+2035 
-2044 AYMNGYSSGENS
+2044 
-2056 DWLISPA
+2056 
-2063 FDLTGMESAEFSF
+2063 
-2076 TDAFGY
+2076 
-2082 GNEAN
+2082 
-2087 WRTHCEVLVGAGYN
+2087 
-2101 GDVNAVTW
+2101 
-2109 YAISSGLTFGS
+2109 
-2120 GEWWEWLT
+2120 
-2128 HRLAVPSALL
+2128 
-2138 GQRDVAVAFRYRISG
+2138 
-2153 AEDAPAWEIK
+2153 
-2163 NFSLTAKCADGGVTI
+2163 
-2178 PVSSIMLPSSVPPL
+2178 
-2192 AIGESCTLTPTI
+2192 
-2204 FPENATDK
+2204 
-2212 RVMWTSGDVTVAVVD
+2212 
-2227 ANGTVTGISEGETV
+2227 
-2241 ITATTVDG
+2241 DG
-2249 GYTAECRITVVGGTD
+2249 GYTAECRIKVVGGTD

-2301 AGHAVMS
+2301 TGHAVMS
-2308 IEGDE
+2308 IEGDV

-2322 EGLYLLRIETERGV
+2322 EGLYLLRIETGSGV
-2336 TVRKIVKRM
+2336 TVRRIVKRM

>member
-1 MRQFYLRLR
+1 M
-10 VMAMTL
+10 
-16 MLMAALPL
+16 
-24 AAQTYWDGTA
+24 
-34 SRDWTGTGSEDDP
+34 
-47 YIITTPQQL
+47 
-56 AGLAEAVNGGR
+56 
-67 DFRGE
+67 
-72 YIKLG
+72 
-77 ADLYMC
+77 
-83 DPDAEQDARPQWT
+83 
-96 PIGGVN
+96 
-102 VEDQTGDGGG
+102 
-112 YRHDTLRFCGT
+112 
-123 FDGAGHTV
+123 
-131 YNVYHST
+131 
-138 LPDLTD
+138 
-144 WDDPF
+144 
-149 GSGVL
+149 
-154 DVSGWYRGFFG
+154 
-165 WVEEATVKNLH
+165 
-176 LRDVN
+176 
-181 IIGAATV
+181 
-188 GGMVMVSKNSTI
+188 
-200 TGCSVSGV
+200 
-208 VGSLNA
+208 
-214 DVGGASGGLVADNQ
+214 
-228 GGTIENCTSS
+228 
-238 ANVKGIR
+238 
-245 GVGCLVGYNSGTI
+245 
-258 RDCHTTGDAH
+258 
-268 GVQYYVGGLV
+268 
-278 GSNLEGGLIEHCSSA
+278 
-293 GEVKRDYY
+293 
-301 QYAIEDCAG
+301 
-310 FVGQN
+310 
-315 VGTIRECTS
+315 
-324 SANVISSQDGAGFCG
+324 
-339 VNGGRIE
+339 
-346 SCYATGDVTVSRFGC
+346 
-361 KAATFVGANGR
+361 
-372 SAQQA
+372 
-377 LDPVPYEGI
+377 
-386 IINCFATG
+386 
-394 KCTNTDEGALHAF
+394 
-407 MSNFQSRNNRET
+407 
-419 LTVFCSTNMENYTT
+419 
-433 YGTNIGGALLRTT
+433 
-446 AGMQSK
+446 
-452 EFTDTLNMVAAL
+452 
-464 TGTSLWEWREGN
+464 
-476 YPVPTGVKGE
+476 
-486 ITTCFSGGG
+486 
-495 SGTEDDPFRI
+495 
-505 RTKEDLERVS
+505 
-515 ALTGLGWRFDNQYI
+515 
-529 LLENDIALNA
+529 
-539 PFEEWGTT
+539 
-547 APTQWQPIGRFTPDG
+547 
-562 LNTTANNGFEHEFRG
+562 
-577 TFDGGFHS
+577 
-585 VRNMYLNDVT
+585 
-595 GVTPQGFFG
+595 
-604 IINGA
+604 
-609 TVKNLSVEGAWIKAQ
+609 
-624 GSTGI
+624 
-629 LVGKSTRYCMPTN
+629 
-642 ILQCHTSGTAEGSWA
+642 
-657 AGGIIGDISLDGN
+657 
-670 TNIINCSSAAA
+670 
-681 LVPGEGG
+681 
-688 AHMVVGNQN
+688 
-697 YVGGTTYSND
+697 
-707 TVANYFFT
+707 
-715 GRMEGEDP
+715 
-723 GSFFGKEIS
+723 
-732 INCYYDMEKWVRPDK
+732 
-747 WTGIETYGRTTE
+747 
-759 YLQSKEFA
+759 
-767 NVFNYYVAQYNERH
+767 
-781 ADSPLHYWQVNTDDY
+781 
-796 PSLTETEPPHTVT
+796 
-809 YVTGGEYYT
+809 
-818 PQPVLDDSRIVP
+818 
-830 PPVPEQEGQV
+830 
-840 FYGWYSDENRTKPY
+840 
-854 IFDTMQIT
+854 
-862 SSFPLYAKW
+862 
-871 QAELVPD
+871 
-878 FTPFTNPFATT
+878 
-889 YVISTPE
+889 
-896 QLLGFSRAVQGVEG
+896 
-910 VIDRMDFVG
+910 
-919 ITVKL
+919 
-924 GADIMLND
+924 
-932 TSGWQH
+932 
-938 WGDYTYGRQ
+938 
-947 WEPISTDE
+947 
-955 VYCTFGG
+955 
-962 TFDGDG
+962 
-968 HTISG
+968 
-973 MYISDDSHSDA
+973 
-984 TNVGIGLFARLRPDA
+984 
-999 VVKNLNIK
+999 
-1007 ASRIIF
+1007 
-1013 TSRYGQVGLL
+1013 
-1023 VGFNRGTV
+1023 
-1031 DSCHVEGEIEVVRC
+1031 
-1045 TAGMIAGVC
+1045 
-1054 RRDYDGIVGSDII
+1054 
-1067 REGIGSIRNSSSLGR
+1067 
-1082 VESTD
+1082 
-1087 ATGET
+1087 
-1092 YLGGL
+1092 
-1097 IGQMAI
+1097 
-1103 SDSIVNCS
+1103 
-1111 TDVAI
+1111 
-1116 RNIGENAGAGG
+1116 
-1127 ITGTVGEGVISS
+1127 
-1139 CAAELRELDGSLNIG
+1139 
-1154 GITGN
+1154 
-1159 LYKGTVE
+1159 
-1166 KCHLKGNIACQAGNV
+1166 
-1181 GGIVG
+1181 
-1186 YLRQDSKI
+1186 
-1194 TECSFDG
+1194 
-1201 TIEATGDYVGGIYGN
+1201 
-1216 NYRADTVSGCSVSGQ
+1216 
-1231 ISGGNYTGGI
+1231 
-1241 SGTGGCR
+1241 
-1248 YSTSSATVKGME
+1248 
-1260 NVGGITGA
+1260 
-1268 GGAYHCTATGDVSG
+1268 
-1282 TDCVGGI
+1282 GGI

-1348 ERTISQSHATGKVT
+1348 DRTISQSHATGRVT

-1372 GYGRSKSYDYG
+1372 GYGRSKSYDYS
-1383 VTITESY
+1383 VSITESY
-1390 ATGDVTGAGQTGGF
+1390 ATGDVTGASQTGGF
-1404 AGFLYGEITESYA
+1404 AGFLNGEITESYA
-1417 TGNVKGENSVG
+1417 TGNVKGENTVG
-1428 GFVGRYEENSIYDC
+1428 GFVGRYEEYLIYDC

-1466 GGPKRSYS
+1466 GGPRRSYS
-1474 TGKVQGEGASTGG
+1474 TGKVRGEGASTGG
-1487 FAGAKSVNS
+1487 FAGARNVNS
-1496 RINNCYYDSETSG
+1496 RINYCYYDSETSG

-1612 ASVDV
+1612 ASVDM
-1617 NGLVTTIAPGEA
+1617 NGLVTAIAPGEA

-1683 ENAVDKTVTWSIG
+1683 ENAVDKTVTWSIS

-1726 AGGISDVYSPRIR
+1726 AGGISGVYSPRIR
-1739 VEAAAGAVTGVRLDY
+1739 VEAAASPGVVTGVRLDY
-1754 EGITISAGGTW
+1754 EGITVGVGGTWQLNATVEPEDAQNRSVTWESSDETVATVDENGLVTGKSAGSATVTVRTVEGGYTAQCMVNVEGDETVAVTGVRLDNIGITVGVGGTW

-1782 WESSDETVATV
+1782 WESSDESVATV
-1793 DGSGLVTGKSA
+1793 DENGLVTGKSA

-1832 LPTGVTLSHMSLSMK
+1832 LPTGVTLSHTTLNMK
-1847 EGEEAQLIASVQPAD
+1847 AGEETLLIATVQPAD

-1917 PEIPVTGI
+1917 PEIPVKGI

-2056 DWLISPA
+2056 DWLISPV

-2128 HRLAVPSALL
+2128 HRMTVPSAML
-2138 GQRDVAVAFRYRISG
+2138 GQRDVVVAFRYRISG
-2153 AEDAPAWEIK
+2153 ADDAPAWEIK
-2163 NFSLTAKCADGGVTI
+2163 NFSFTAKCAGGGEII

-2289 GAAVVRMEMTDA
+2289 GAAIVRMEMTDA

>member
-1 MRQFYLRLR
+1 
-10 VMAMTL
+10 MTL

-34 SRDWTGTGSEDDP
+34 SQDWTGTGSEDDP

-67 DFRGE
+67 DFKGE
-72 YIKLG
+72 WFKLG
-77 ADLYMC
+77 ADLYMS
-83 DPDAEQDARPQWT
+83 DPSAGHEERPQWL

-102 VEDQTGDGGG
+102 VDDQTGDGGG

-123 FDGAGHTV
+123 FDGDGHTV

-144 WDDPF
+144 WDDPL
-149 GSGVL
+149 GSGTL

-165 WVEEATVKNLH
+165 WVEDATVKNLH
-176 LRDVN
+176 LENVN
-181 IIGAATV
+181 IVGAATV
-188 GGMVMVSKNSTI
+188 GGLVMVSKNSTI

-208 VGSLNA
+208 VGSL
-214 DVGGASGGLVADNQ
+214 DSEVGGASGGLVANNQ
-228 GGTIENCTSS
+228 GGLIENCTSS

-245 GVGCLVGYNSGTI
+245 GVGCLVGQNSGTI

-268 GVQYYVGGLV
+268 CVQYHVGGLV
-278 GSNLEGGLIEHCSSA
+278 GSNLEGGLIERCSSA
-293 GEVKRDYY
+293 GKVSRDYY
-301 QYAIEDCAG
+301 QYAIQDCGG
-310 FVGQN
+310 FVGLN
-315 VGTIRECTS
+315 VGTIRECSS
-324 SANVISSQDGAGFCG
+324 SANVISSQNGAGFCG

-346 SCYATGDVTVSRFGC
+346 SCYATGDVTIGGNT
-361 KAATFVGANGR
+361 AATFVGANGR
-372 SAQQA
+372 GSSIAGVPA
-377 LDPVPYEGI
+377 PYEGI

-394 KCTNTDEGALHAF
+394 KCVTTSNGWLGSFLATFQEGV
-407 MSNFQSRNNRET
+407 NRET
-419 LTVFCSTNMENYTT
+419 ITAYCVTNADNYPYNGLTVTEG
-433 YGTNIGGALLRTT
+433 GTRPGCNGGAFRRTT
-446 AGMQSK
+446 AEMQSQ
-452 EFTDTLNMVAAL
+452 EFVDTLNKMAAVA
-464 TGTSLWEWREGN
+464 GTSLWEWREDN
-476 YPVPTGVKGE
+476 YPLPTGVKAD
-486 ITTCFSGGG
+486 ITSCFSGGG
-495 SGTEDDPFRI
+495 SGTKDDPFRI
-505 RTKEDLERVS
+505 RTKQDLEWVS

-529 LLENDIALNA
+529 LLENDIELNA

-547 APTQWQPIGRFTPDG
+547 APTLWQPIGRSVSETTP
-562 LNTTANNGFEHEFRG
+562 ASSAGFEYEFRG

-595 GVTPQGFFG
+595 GETPQGFFG

-609 TVKNLSVEGAWIKAQ
+609 VIKNLNVEDAWIKAQ
-624 GSTGI
+624 GSTGL

-657 AGGIIGDISLDGN
+657 AGGIMGAISLEGN
-670 TNIINCSSAAA
+670 TNIINCSSAAT
-681 LVPGEGG
+681 LIPGEFG
-688 AHMVVGNQN
+688 AHMVVGDQN
-697 YVGGTTYSND
+697 YIGGTTFSND

-715 GRMEGEDP
+715 GYMQGEDP
-723 GSFFGKEIS
+723 GSFYGNEIS

-830 PPVPEQEGQV
+830 PPVPELEGQV

-910 VIDRMDFVG
+910 VIDQMNFVDK
-919 ITVKL
+919 TVKL

-932 TSGWQH
+932 TSGWQL
-938 WGDYTYGRQ
+938 WGGYTYGRQ

-955 VYCTFGG
+955 IYCAFGG

-984 TNVGIGLFARLRPDA
+984 TNDGIGLFARLRPDA
-999 VVKNLNIK
+999 VVKNVNIK
-1007 ASRIIF
+1007 ASRIIY
-1013 TSRYGQVGLL
+1013 TSRYGNVGLL

-1045 TAGMIAGVC
+1045 TAGLIAGVC
-1054 RRDYDGIVGSDII
+1054 RRDYDGIAGSDII
-1067 REGIGSIRNSSSLGR
+1067 REGIGSVRNSSARGS

-1097 IGQMAI
+1097 IGQMEI
-1103 SDSIVNCS
+1103 YDSIANCS

-1116 RNIGENAGAGG
+1116 RNIGENTGAGG
-1127 ITGTVGEGVISS
+1127 ITGMVKRGVISS
-1139 CAAELRELDGSLNIG
+1139 CAVELRALEGSLNIG
-1154 GITGN
+1154 GVTGN
-1159 LYKGTVE
+1159 LNYGAVE

-1186 YLRQDSKI
+1186 YLQDDSKI

-1216 NYRADTVSGCSVSGQ
+1216 YYMADTVSGCSVSGL

-1248 YSTSSATVKGME
+1248 YSASSATVKGLE
-1260 NVGGITGA
+1260 YVGGITGA
-1268 GGAYHCTATGDVSG
+1268 GGAYRCTATGDVSG
-1282 TDCVGGI
+1282 TDRVGGI

-1348 ERTISQSHATGKVT
+1348 DRTISQSHATGRVT

-1372 GYGRSKSYDYG
+1372 GYGRSKSYDYS
-1383 VTITESY
+1383 VSITESY
-1390 ATGDVTGAGQTGGF
+1390 ATGDVTGASQTGGF
-1404 AGFLYGEITESYA
+1404 AGFLNGEITESYA
-1417 TGNVKGENSVG
+1417 TGNVKGENTVG
-1428 GFVGRYEENSIYDC
+1428 GFVGRYEEYLIYDC

-1466 GGPKRSYS
+1466 GGPRRSYS
-1474 TGKVQGEGASTGG
+1474 TGKVRGEGASTGG
-1487 FAGAKSVNS
+1487 FAGARNVNS
-1496 RINNCYYDSETSG
+1496 RINYCYYDSETSG

-1548 YPYLRWMYDEFIAD
+1548 YPYLRWMYDEFIVD

-1606 TSAAAV
+1606 TSAAEV
-1612 ASVDV
+1612 ATVDM
-1617 NGLVTTIAPGEA
+1617 NGMVTAIAPGEA
-1629 VITATTSESGLT
+1629 VITATTSESGLK
-1641 AECRVTVTEPIIR
+1641 AECRVTVVEPIIR
-1654 VTKVTIDETS
+1654 VTKVTIDEAS
-1664 VPSRIKVGESVQL
+1664 VPSRIKVGESVRL

-1683 ENAVDKTVTWSIG
+1683 ENAVDKTVTWSIS
-1696 DNEYVSLTPDGVL
+1696 DNEYVSITPDGVL

-1715 GRSQSVIITAT
+1715 GRSQRVIITAT
-1726 AGGISDVYSPRIR
+1726 AGGISDVCSPRIK
-1739 VEAAAGAVTGVRLDY
+1739 VEAAAVVTGIRLDATS
-1754 EGITISAGGTW
+1754 ITVGVGGTW

-1793 DGSGLVTGKSA
+1793 DENGLVTGKSAGSATVTVRTEEGGYTAQCSVIVEGEEIVAVTGVRLDNTGITVGVGGTWQLNATVEPEDAENKSVTWESSDETVATVDENGLVTGKSAGNATVTVRTVDGGYTAQCSVTVEGEEVVAVTGVRLDYEGITIDVGGTWQLNATVEPEDAENKGVTWESSDETVATVDENGLVTGKSA

-1832 LPTGVTLSHMSLSMK
+1832 LPTGVTLSHTTLNMQV
-1847 EGEEAQLIASVQPAD
+1847 GEEAQLIATVQPAD

-1896 TAKTVNGFSAF
+1896 TARTVNGFSAF
-1907 CMVTVEEGDE
+1907 CMVTVEEDDE

-1925 VLSHRFLDLTE
+1925 SLSPTYIELTE
-1936 GETAQLTVTIEPADA
+1936 GETAQLTVTIEPEDA

-1978 AGTSVITVTTT
+1978 AGTSLITVTTT
-1989 DGGFTAECL
+1989 DGG
-1998 VNVKAAAPQ
+1998 
-2007 ECTDIAYSETFAS
+2007 
-2020 SLGEFSVVNEKGTND
+2020 
-2035 WYWNSKFGC
+2035 
-2044 AYMNGYSSGENS
+2044 
-2056 DWLISPA
+2056 
-2063 FDLTGMESAEFSF
+2063 
-2076 TDAFGY
+2076 
-2082 GNEAN
+2082 
-2087 WRTHCEVLVGAGYN
+2087 
-2101 GDVNAVTW
+2101 
-2109 YAISSGLTFGS
+2109 
-2120 GEWWEWLT
+2120 
-2128 HRLAVPSALL
+2128 
-2138 GQRDVAVAFRYRISG
+2138 
-2153 AEDAPAWEIK
+2153 
-2163 NFSLTAKCADGGVTI
+2163 
-2178 PVSSIMLPSSVPPL
+2178 
-2192 AIGESCTLTPTI
+2192 
-2204 FPENATDK
+2204 
-2212 RVMWTSGDVTVAVVD
+2212 
-2227 ANGTVTGISEGETV
+2227 
-2241 ITATTVDG
+2241 
-2249 GYTAECRITVVGGTD
+2249 YTAECRVTVVGGTD

-2301 AGHAVMS
+2301 TGHAVMS
-2308 IEGDE
+2308 IEGDV

-2322 EGLYLLRIETERGV
+2322 EGLYLLRIETGSGV
-2336 TVRKIVKRM
+2336 TVRRIVKRM

>member
-1 MRQFYLRLR
+1 
-10 VMAMTL
+10 MTL

-24 AAQTYWDGTA
+24 AAQQTYWDGTA
-34 SRDWTGTGSEDDP
+34 SQDWTGTGSEADP

-102 VEDQTGDGGG
+102 VADETGNGGG
-112 YRHDTLRFCGT
+112 YVHDTLRFCGT
-123 FDGAGHTV
+123 FDGDGHTV

-138 LPDLTD
+138 LPDLSD

-149 GSGVL
+149 GSGVI

-176 LRDVN
+176 LENVN
-181 IIGAATV
+181 IVGAVTV
-188 GGMVMVSKNSTI
+188 GGLVMVSKNSTI

-208 VGSLNA
+208 VSSPVEDA
-214 DVGGASGGLVADNQ
+214 GGATGGLVADNQ
-228 GGTIENCTSS
+228 GGLIEDCTSS

-245 GVGCLVGYNSGTI
+245 GVGCLVGQNSGTI
-258 RDCHTTGDAH
+258 RGCHSTGDAH
-268 GVQYYVGGLV
+268 TVQYHVGGLV
-278 GSNLEGGLIEHCSSA
+278 GSNLEGGLIERCSSA
-293 GEVKRDYY
+293 GKVSRDIFSTS
-301 QYAIEDCAG
+301 IEDCGG
-310 FVGQN
+310 FVGLN
-315 VGTIRECTS
+315 VGTIRECSS
-324 SANVISSQDGAGFCG
+324 SADVISDEHGAGFCG

-346 SCYATGDVTVSRFGC
+346 SCYATGDVTIGGNSN

-372 SAQQA
+372 NAQQA

-394 KCTNTDEGALHAF
+394 KCATTTNGWLEGFLA
-407 MSNFQSRNNRET
+407 NFQDCDNRET
-419 LTVFCSTNMENYTT
+419 ITAYCVTNADNYPYNGLTVSEG
-433 YGTNIGGALLRTT
+433 GTRPGCKGGALRRTT
-446 AGMQSK
+446 AVMQSQA
-452 EFTDTLNMVAAL
+452 FVDTLNKMAAVA
-464 TGTSLWEWREGN
+464 GTSLWEWREGN
-476 YPVPTGVKGE
+476 YPLPTGVKAD
-486 ITTCFSGGG
+486 ITSCFSGGG
-495 SGTEDDPFRI
+495 SGTKDDPFRI
-505 RTKEDLERVS
+505 RTKQDLAWVS
-515 ALTGLGWRFDNQYI
+515 ALTNLGWRFDNQYI
-529 LLENDIALNA
+529 LLENDIELNA

-547 APTQWQPIGRFTPDG
+547 PPTLWQPIGRSVSENTPASS
-562 LNTTANNGFEHEFRG
+562 ANFEYEFRG

-595 GVTPQGFFG
+595 GETPQGFFG

-609 TVKNLSVEGAWIKAQ
+609 VIKNLSVEGAWIKAV

-657 AGGIIGDISLDGN
+657 AGGIMGAISLEGN
-670 TNIINCSSAAA
+670 TNIINCSSAAV
-681 LVPGEGG
+681 LVPGEYG
-688 AHMVVGNQN
+688 AHMVVGDQN
-697 YVGGTTYSND
+697 YIGGTVYSND
-707 TVANYFFT
+707 TVANYLFT
-715 GRMEGEDP
+715 GRMEDDP

-781 ADSPLHYWQVNTDDY
+781 ADSPLRWWQRNEGNY
-796 PSLTETEPPHTVT
+796 PTLTETKPPHTVT
-809 YVTGGEYYT
+809 YITNSAATYT
-818 PQPVLDDSRIVP
+818 PQPVLDDSRILP
-830 PPVPEQEGQV
+830 PPVPEEEGRM
-840 FYGWYSDENRTKPY
+840 FYGWFTDESMTKPY
-854 IFDTMQIT
+854 IFDTVQIT
-862 SSFPLYAKW
+862 SSFALYAKW
-871 QAELVPD
+871 QEELVPD

-910 VIDRMDFVG
+910 VIDQMNFAG
-919 ITVKL
+919 KTVKL

-932 TSGWQH
+932 TSGWQY

-973 MYISDDSHSDA
+973 MYICDDSHSDA
-984 TNVGIGLFARLRPDA
+984 TGDGIGLFARLRPDA
-999 VVKNLNIK
+999 VVKNVNIK

-1054 RRDYDGIVGSDII
+1054 RKSYDGVVGSDII
-1067 REGIGSIRNSSSLGR
+1067 RDGIGRISNSSARGR

-1139 CAAELRELDGSLNIG
+1139 CAVQLRELDGSYNIG
-1154 GITGN
+1154 GVTGN
-1159 LYKGTVE
+1159 MYKGTVE
-1166 KCHLKGNIACQAGNV
+1166 KCHLQGNIACQAGNV

-1216 NYRADTVSGCSVSGQ
+1216 NYRADTVSGCSVSGL

-1241 SGTGGCR
+1241 SGTGGGR
-1248 YSTSSATVKGME
+1248 YSTSSATVKGLE

-1268 GGAYHCTATGDVSG
+1268 GGAYRCTATGDVSG

-1348 ERTISQSHATGKVT
+1348 DRTISLSHATGRVT
-1362 ATGNQVGGLI
+1362 ATGNQIGGLI
-1372 GYGRSKSYDYG
+1372 GYGRSRSYGYA

-1390 ATGDVTGAGQTGGF
+1390 ATGDVTGAGQTGGLVGF
-1404 AGFLYGEITESYA
+1404 LDGQITRSYAIGNVTGTDRTGGLAGFLDGQIEESYA

-1428 GFVGRYEENSIYDC
+1428 GFAGRLEGGFIYDC
-1442 FATGEVTGTD
+1442 FAMGDVTGTD
-1452 TVGGFVGYTMAYGG
+1452 TVGGFVGYTLPSYGDEG
-1466 GGPKRSYS
+1466 LRRSYS
-1474 TGKVQGEGASTGG
+1474 TGKVQGEGTLTGG
-1487 FAGAKSVNS
+1487 FAGARGVNS
-1496 RINNCYYDSETSG
+1496 KINYCYYDSETSG

-1588 QLTATIT
+1588 QLSATIT
-1595 PDNAEETVQWS
+1595 PENADETVQWS
-1606 TSAAAV
+1606 TSAAEIATVDGNGMVTAV
-1612 ASVDV
+1612 A
-1617 NGLVTTIAPGEA
+1617 PGVA

-1641 AECRVTVTEPIIR
+1641 AECRVTVVEPIIR

-1715 GRSQSVIITAT
+1715 GRSRSVIITAT
-1726 AGGISDVYSPRIR
+1726 AGGISDVCSPRIR
-1739 VEAAAGAVTGVRLDY
+1739 VEAAAGAVTGVWLDCTGITVGVGGTWQLNATVEPDDAQNKSVTWESSDESVATVDENGLVTGKSAGSATVTVRTVDGGYTAQCSVTVEGEEIVAVTGVRLDY
-1754 EGITISAGGTW
+1754 EDITVDVGGTW

-1782 WESSDETVATV
+1782 WESSDEAVATV
-1793 DGSGLVTGKSA
+1793 DENGLVTGKSAGSATVTVRTVDGGYTAQCSVTVEGEEIVAVTGVRLDYEDITVDVGGTWQLNATVEPEDAENKSVTWESSDEAVATVDENGLVTGKSA

-1832 LPTGVTLSHMSLSMK
+1832 LPTGVTLSHTTLNMK
-1847 EGEEAQLIASVQPAD
+1847 VGEEAQLIATVQPAD

-1896 TAKTVNGFSAF
+1896 TARTVNGFSAF

-1925 VLSHRFLDLTE
+1925 SLSPTYIELTE
-1936 GETAQLTVTIEPADA
+1936 GETAQLTVTIEPEDA

-1963 DIATVGADGT
+1963 DIATVGAD
-1973 VRAIA
+1973 
-1978 AGTSVITVTTT
+1978 
-1989 DGGFTAECL
+1989 
-1998 VNVKAAAPQ
+1998 
-2007 ECTDIAYSETFAS
+2007 
-2020 SLGEFSVVNEKGTND
+2020 
-2035 WYWNSKFGC
+2035 
-2044 AYMNGYSSGENS
+2044 
-2056 DWLISPA
+2056 
-2063 FDLTGMESAEFSF
+2063 
-2076 TDAFGY
+2076 
-2082 GNEAN
+2082 
-2087 WRTHCEVLVGAGYN
+2087 
-2101 GDVNAVTW
+2101 
-2109 YAISSGLTFGS
+2109 
-2120 GEWWEWLT
+2120 
-2128 HRLAVPSALL
+2128 
-2138 GQRDVAVAFRYRISG
+2138 
-2153 AEDAPAWEIK
+2153 
-2163 NFSLTAKCADGGVTI
+2163 
-2178 PVSSIMLPSSVPPL
+2178 
-2192 AIGESCTLTPTI
+2192 
-2204 FPENATDK
+2204 
-2212 RVMWTSGDVTVAVVD
+2212 
-2227 ANGTVTGISEGETV
+2227 GTVTGISEGETV

-2249 GYTAECRITVVGGTD
+2249 GYTAECRIKVVGGTD

-2301 AGHAVMS
+2301 TGHAVMS
-2308 IEGDE
+2308 IEGDV

-2322 EGLYLLRIETERGV
+2322 EGLYLLRIETGSGV
-2336 TVRKIVKRM
+2336 TVRRIVKRM

>member
-1 MRQFYLRLR
+1 
-10 VMAMTL
+10 MTL

-24 AAQTYWDGTA
+24 AAQQTYWDGTA
-34 SRDWTGTGSEDDP
+34 SQDWTGTGSEADP

-102 VEDQTGDGGG
+102 VADETGNGGG
-112 YRHDTLRFCGT
+112 YVHDTLRFCGT
-123 FDGAGHTV
+123 FDGDGHTV

-138 LPDLTD
+138 LPDLSD

-149 GSGVL
+149 GSGVI

-176 LRDVN
+176 LENVN
-181 IIGAATV
+181 IVGAVTV
-188 GGMVMVSKNSTI
+188 GGLVMVSKNSTI

-208 VGSLNA
+208 VSSPVEDA
-214 DVGGASGGLVADNQ
+214 GGATGGLVADNQ
-228 GGTIENCTSS
+228 GGLIEDCTSS

-245 GVGCLVGYNSGTI
+245 GVGCLVGQNSGTI
-258 RDCHTTGDAH
+258 RGCHSTGDAH
-268 GVQYYVGGLV
+268 TVQYHVGGLV
-278 GSNLEGGLIEHCSSA
+278 GSNLEGGLIERCSSA
-293 GEVKRDYY
+293 GKVSRDIFSTS
-301 QYAIEDCAG
+301 IEDCGG
-310 FVGQN
+310 FVGLN
-315 VGTIRECTS
+315 VGTIRECSS
-324 SANVISSQDGAGFCG
+324 SADVISDEHGAGFCG

-346 SCYATGDVTVSRFGC
+346 SCYATGDVTIGGNSN

-372 SAQQA
+372 NAQQA

-394 KCTNTDEGALHAF
+394 KCATTTNGWLEGFLA
-407 MSNFQSRNNRET
+407 NFQDCDNRET
-419 LTVFCSTNMENYTT
+419 ITAYCVTNADNYPYNGLTVSEG
-433 YGTNIGGALLRTT
+433 GTRPGCKGGALRRTT
-446 AGMQSK
+446 AVMQSQA
-452 EFTDTLNMVAAL
+452 FVDTLNKMAAVA
-464 TGTSLWEWREGN
+464 GTSLWEWREGN
-476 YPVPTGVKGE
+476 YPLPTGVKAD
-486 ITTCFSGGG
+486 ITSCFSGGG
-495 SGTEDDPFRI
+495 SGTKDDPFRI
-505 RTKEDLERVS
+505 RTKQDLAWVS
-515 ALTGLGWRFDNQYI
+515 ALTNLGWRFDNQYI
-529 LLENDIALNA
+529 LLENDIELNA

-547 APTQWQPIGRFTPDG
+547 PPTLWQPIGRSVSENTPASS
-562 LNTTANNGFEHEFRG
+562 ANFEYEFRG

-595 GVTPQGFFG
+595 GETPQGFFG

-609 TVKNLSVEGAWIKAQ
+609 VIKNLSVEGAWIKAV

-657 AGGIIGDISLDGN
+657 AGGIMGAISLEGN
-670 TNIINCSSAAA
+670 TNIINCSSAAV
-681 LVPGEGG
+681 LVPGEYG
-688 AHMVVGNQN
+688 AHMVVGDQN
-697 YVGGTTYSND
+697 YIGGTVYSND
-707 TVANYFFT
+707 TVANYLFT
-715 GRMEGEDP
+715 GRMEDDP

-781 ADSPLHYWQVNTDDY
+781 ADSPLRWWQRNEGNY
-796 PSLTETEPPHTVT
+796 PTLTETKPPHTVT
-809 YVTGGEYYT
+809 YITNSAATYT
-818 PQPVLDDSRIVP
+818 PQPVLDDSRILP
-830 PPVPEQEGQV
+830 PPVPEEEGRM
-840 FYGWYSDENRTKPY
+840 FYGWFTDESMTKPY
-854 IFDTMQIT
+854 IFDTVQIT
-862 SSFPLYAKW
+862 SSFALYAKW
-871 QAELVPD
+871 QEELVPD

-910 VIDRMDFVG
+910 VIDQMNFAG
-919 ITVKL
+919 KTVKL

-932 TSGWQH
+932 TSGWQY

-973 MYISDDSHSDA
+973 MYICDDSHSDA
-984 TNVGIGLFARLRPDA
+984 TGDGIGLFARLRPDA
-999 VVKNLNIK
+999 VVKNVNIK

-1054 RRDYDGIVGSDII
+1054 RKSYDGVVGSDII
-1067 REGIGSIRNSSSLGR
+1067 RDGIGRISNSSARGR

-1139 CAAELRELDGSLNIG
+1139 CAVQLRELDGSYNIG
-1154 GITGN
+1154 GVTGN
-1159 LYKGTVE
+1159 MYKGTVE
-1166 KCHLKGNIACQAGNV
+1166 KCHLQGNIACQAGNV

-1216 NYRADTVSGCSVSGQ
+1216 NYRADTVSGCSVSGL

-1241 SGTGGCR
+1241 SGTGGGR
-1248 YSTSSATVKGME
+1248 YSTSSATVKGLE

-1268 GGAYHCTATGDVSG
+1268 GGAYRCTATGDVSG

-1348 ERTISQSHATGKVT
+1348 DRTISLSHATGRVT
-1362 ATGNQVGGLI
+1362 ATGNQIGGLI
-1372 GYGRSKSYDYG
+1372 GYGRSRSYGYA

-1390 ATGDVTGAGQTGGF
+1390 ATGDVTGAGQTGGLVGF
-1404 AGFLYGEITESYA
+1404 LDGQITRSYAIGNVTGTDRTGGLAGFLDGQIEESYA

-1428 GFVGRYEENSIYDC
+1428 GFAGRLEGGFIYDC
-1442 FATGEVTGTD
+1442 FAMGDVTGTD
-1452 TVGGFVGYTMAYGG
+1452 TVGGFVGYTLPSYGDEG
-1466 GGPKRSYS
+1466 LRRSYS
-1474 TGKVQGEGASTGG
+1474 TGKVQGEGTLTGG
-1487 FAGAKSVNS
+1487 FAGARGVNS
-1496 RINNCYYDSETSG
+1496 KINYCYYDSETSG

-1588 QLTATIT
+1588 QLSATIT
-1595 PDNAEETVQWS
+1595 PENADETVQWS
-1606 TSAAAV
+1606 TSAAEIATVDGNGMVTAV
-1612 ASVDV
+1612 A
-1617 NGLVTTIAPGEA
+1617 PGVA

-1641 AECRVTVTEPIIR
+1641 AECRVTVVEPIIR

-1715 GRSQSVIITAT
+1715 GRSRSVIITAT
-1726 AGGISDVYSPRIR
+1726 AGGISDVCSPRIR
-1739 VEAAAGAVTGVRLDY
+1739 VEAAAGAVTGVWLDCTGITVGVGGTWQLNATVEPDDAQNKSVTWESSDESVATVDENGLVTGKSAGSATVTVRTVEGGYTAQCMVNVEGDETVAVTGVRLDY
-1754 EGITISAGGTW
+1754 EDITVDVGGTW

-1782 WESSDETVATV
+1782 WESSDEAVATV
-1793 DGSGLVTGKSA
+1793 DENGLVTGKSA

-1832 LPTGVTLSHMSLSMK
+1832 LPTGVTLSHTTLNMK
-1847 EGEEAQLIASVQPAD
+1847 VGEEAQLIATVQPAD

-1896 TAKTVNGFSAF
+1896 TARTVNGFSAF

-1925 VLSHRFLDLTE
+1925 SLSPTYIELTE
-1936 GETAQLTVTIEPADA
+1936 GETAQLTVTIEPEDA

-1963 DIATVGADGT
+1963 DIATVGAD
-1973 VRAIA
+1973 
-1978 AGTSVITVTTT
+1978 
-1989 DGGFTAECL
+1989 
-1998 VNVKAAAPQ
+1998 
-2007 ECTDIAYSETFAS
+2007 
-2020 SLGEFSVVNEKGTND
+2020 
-2035 WYWNSKFGC
+2035 
-2044 AYMNGYSSGENS
+2044 
-2056 DWLISPA
+2056 
-2063 FDLTGMESAEFSF
+2063 
-2076 TDAFGY
+2076 
-2082 GNEAN
+2082 
-2087 WRTHCEVLVGAGYN
+2087 
-2101 GDVNAVTW
+2101 
-2109 YAISSGLTFGS
+2109 
-2120 GEWWEWLT
+2120 
-2128 HRLAVPSALL
+2128 
-2138 GQRDVAVAFRYRISG
+2138 
-2153 AEDAPAWEIK
+2153 
-2163 NFSLTAKCADGGVTI
+2163 
-2178 PVSSIMLPSSVPPL
+2178 
-2192 AIGESCTLTPTI
+2192 
-2204 FPENATDK
+2204 
-2212 RVMWTSGDVTVAVVD
+2212 
-2227 ANGTVTGISEGETV
+2227 GTVTGISEGETV

-2249 GYTAECRITVVGGTD
+2249 GYTAECRIKVVGGTD

-2301 AGHAVMS
+2301 TGHAVMS
-2308 IEGDE
+2308 IEGDV

-2322 EGLYLLRIETERGV
+2322 EGLYLLRIETGSGV
-2336 TVRKIVKRM
+2336 TVRRIVKRM